1 VSAGRRSNGTL
12 IAIDLGASSG
22 RVVAGRVGEATLE
35 LAEIHRFPNEP
46 VARPD
51 GLHWDAAALRREVIE
66 GLRLAAAAADDI
78 VSIGVDTWGVDYGL
92 VDADGVLVDDPFH
105 YRDERSTRGMAAVHE
120 AIGQEALYARTGVQI
135 LPVNTIYQLAAARGT
150 AELERASTMLLIP
163 DLVGSWLCGARVAE
177 ATNASTTGLF
187 DLVGGE
193 WMTDLVEEL
202 GLPARILPPIRHAGE
217 PLGPLLDDVRS
228 ATGIAADARV
238 TLVGSHDTA
247 SAVVAVP
254 AEGDD
259 AAWISCGTW
268 GLVGIEVDAPIRTE
282 ASRLANFTN
291 EGGVDGRVRFLHN
304 VTGLWLLQESIRTW
318 ELGGTRV
325 ELDELLRAAA
335 TLPDGGPRIDPD
347 DPAFFPPGDMPS
359 RIATEVARSE
369 GADVANRLDG
379 REPAGRAALV
389 RCILDSLA
397 AAFADRVAEAARL
410 SGRNVRVIHIVGGGS
425 RNEPLCQLT
434 ADASGLPVVAGPV
447 EATSIGNLLVQARAH
462 GLIEGDLSSLRA
474 LVRATQPLR
483 RHEPRSGRMRR

>member
-1 VSAGRRSNGTL
+1 V
-12 IAIDLGASSG
+12 
-22 RVVAGRVGEATLE
+22 
-35 LAEIHRFPNEP
+35 
-46 VARPD
+46 
-51 GLHWDAAALRREVIE
+51 DA
-66 GLRLAAAAADDI
+66 
-78 VSIGVDTWGVDYGL
+78 WGIDYGL
-92 VDADGVLVDDPFH
+92 IDANGDLVDDPFH
-105 YRDERSTRGMAAVHE
+105 YRDRRTSRGMEAVHAAMGRE
-120 AIGQEALYARTGVQI
+120 SLYARTGVSAM
-135 LPVNTIYQLAAARGT
+135 PVNTIYQLAAARGT
-150 AELERASTMLLIP
+150 PELERAATMLLIP
-163 DLVGSWLCGARVAE
+163 DLVGCWLTGERVAE

-187 DLVGGE
+187 DAVRGE

-217 PLGPLLDDVRS
+217 PLGPLLDDVRG
-228 ATGIAADARV
+228 ATGIAAGARV

-254 AEGDD
+254 AADDD

-318 ELGGTRV
+318 QLGGTRV
-325 ELDELLRAAA
+325 NLDELLRAAA
-335 TLPDGGPRIDPD
+335 ALPDGGPRIDPD
-347 DPAFFPPGDMPS
+347 DPAFFPPGDMPG
-359 RIATEVARSE
+359 RIATAVARSD
-369 GADVANRLDG
+369 GPAAANRLDG

-397 AAFADRVAEAARL
+397 AAFADSVAEAARL
-410 SGRNVRVIHIVGGGS
+410 SGRSVRVIHIVGGGS

-462 GLIEGDLSSLRA
+462 GQIEGDLSSLRA

-483 RHEPRSGRMRR
+483 RYEPRPGRMRG